1 MSSVSRRGTTCWGG
15 NGACVIVQLGHWI
28 QVVNGGELRTNI
40 KGQSELTVKGVFVA
54 AKALAPCVLFLD
66 ECDHFAPA
74 REGMAS
80 GIAMGGSQ
88 GASGA
93 GLRVLGTLMQEMDAL
108 QDLKGDAAYAPPS
121 AHAPQQCMPPPAT
134 TALKAAVLCCAFDSQ
149 CVLCSAGAARCGSL
163 EQCL

>member
-1 MSSVSRRGTTCWGG
+1 MHTRGVRRVVRSRTPFFWP
-15 NGACVIVQLGHWI
+15 V

-80 GIAMGGSQ
+80 ELAMGGAQ

-108 QDLKGDAAYAPPS
+108 QDLKGDAACAPPVPMPRSS
-121 AHAPQQCMPPPAT
+121 ACRRLQP
-134 TALKAAVLCCAFDSQ
+134 LL
-149 CVLCSAGAARCGSL
+149 
-163 EQCL
+163 